1 MAERMTVALSLKLR
15 QLLQESPKTYEQLAE
30 LSGINQ
36 SRVARW
42 RKSNAEF
49 IHVDHW
55 APDKNGRLFIP
66 VFSWGAWPDKPR
78 PGRVLSSAE
87 RMRIHR
93 ARAKQSPVA
102 QTAGGIGLDELI

>member
-66 VFSWGAWPDKPR
+66 VFSWGADPDKAR

-93 ARAKQSPVA
+93 AKGKS
-102 QTAGGIGLDELI
+102 

>member
-15 QLLQESPKTYEQLAE
+15 QLLQESPKTYDQLTE

-36 SRVARW
+36 TRVARW

-49 IHVDHW
+49 IHVGDW
-55 APDKNGRLFIP
+55 AADKNGRLFIP
-66 VFSWGAWPDKPR
+66 VFAWGAEPDKAR

>member
-1 MAERMTVALSLKLR
+1 MAERMTVALSLKLH

-55 APDKNGRLFIP
+55 GPDKNGRLFIP
-66 VFSWGAWPDKPR
+66 VFSWGADPDKAR

>member
-66 VFSWGAWPDKPR
+66 VFAWGADPDKAR

-93 ARAKQSPVA
+93 AKGKS
-102 QTAGGIGLDELI
+102 

>member
-30 LSGINQ
+30 LFGINQ

-66 VFSWGAWPDKPR
+66 VFSWGADPDKAR

-93 ARAKQSPVA
+93 AKGKS
-102 QTAGGIGLDELI
+102 